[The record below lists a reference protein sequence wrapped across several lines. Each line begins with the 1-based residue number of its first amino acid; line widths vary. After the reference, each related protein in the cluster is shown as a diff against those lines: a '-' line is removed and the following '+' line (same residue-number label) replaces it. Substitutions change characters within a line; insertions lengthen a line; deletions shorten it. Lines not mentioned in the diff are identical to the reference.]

1 MRDLAVA
8 KQRQRRKLFKQ
19 SSKTTKDHAECQTLI
34 VCVCHHEMTPILQT
48 TTWQFSKL
56 QLEELHYF
64 LLIVF
69 STYSSLKIEK
79 R

>member
-34 VCVCHHEMTPILQT
+34 VCAMPPRNDAYTSNNNLAI
-48 TTWQFSKL
+48 
-56 QLEELHYF
+56 
-64 LLIVF
+64 
-69 STYSSLKIEK
+69 
-79 R
+79 

>member
-34 VCVCHHEMTPILQT
+34 VCAMPPRNDAYTSNNNLAIV
-48 TTWQFSKL
+48 KL

-69 STYSSLKIEK
+69 STYSSLKMEK